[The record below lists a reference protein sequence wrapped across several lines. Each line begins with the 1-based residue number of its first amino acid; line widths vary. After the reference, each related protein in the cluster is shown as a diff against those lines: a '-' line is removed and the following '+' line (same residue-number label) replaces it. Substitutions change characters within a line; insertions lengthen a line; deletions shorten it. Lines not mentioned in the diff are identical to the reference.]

1 MSAPQEV
8 QHWWES
14 LDFLAPDVRE
24 DMGRLISQ
32 LERRLNLT
40 APASTNEQPAGWS
53 GVARRGPWSRLLPS
67 EWALAET
74 SPDEFARRADEGE
87 LSFWELAQEESESH
101 HAIWVWLDV
110 GPDQLGACR
119 LVQIAIL
126 LWLQKVA
133 MRGGGQFYWSCI
145 QSSEKA
151 YESLGASELK
161 SFLDSRSLDPPSRSP
176 LTFPGLSVWCVG
188 SPEWTRQV
196 PRNFRRLALSQEDE
210 SRVTLTEG
218 TTRLSLS
225 LPAGQRAVRLLREPL
240 AWGLRRKVATS
251 PGGEG
256 RMAFSECGRKLLF
269 VTNEVVSVLPLPQST
284 NAPPGRLRHYPLY
297 YPGCHVVAVSMQ
309 GGAINVV
316 QSHEG
321 SWSFYWLNPPQA
333 DQRRLVSG
341 KTSAPDPVK
350 LGTCWRHWPERWYV
364 WVERFLYQPDPSQ
377 GRLSML
383 DRSIGGTELGLS
395 SVLVT
400 SEGTI
405 VNAFQQTL
413 HTFEEHE
420 LPQKVYLAPR
430 YPLAAGGVG
439 QAMACLMP
447 SGRWRLHWLEETVDL
462 YINGDVLG
470 VVRDDVPRLAL
481 LVQTEERL
489 RLRGADWSEAVE
501 LGGRVKEALLHPRGV
516 LAYRTHEGDTGVYSF
531 ILKKPLWMADR

>member
-8 QHWWES
+8 QQWWES

-24 DMGRLISQ
+24 DIGRLISQ
-32 LERRLNLT
+32 LERGLSLT

-133 MRGGGQFYWSCI
+133 IRGGGQFYWSCI

-161 SFLDSRSLDPPSRSP
+161 SFLGSRSLDPPSRSP
-176 LTFPGLSVWCVG
+176 LIFPGLSVWCVG
-188 SPEWTRQV
+188 SPDWISQV
-196 PRNFRRLALSQEDE
+196 PRHFRRLALSQEDE
-210 SRVTLTEG
+210 SKVTLTEG

-240 AWGLRRKVATS
+240 AWGLQRKVVTS
-251 PGGEG
+251 LGGEG

-269 VTNEVVSVLPLPQST
+269 VTNEAVSVLPLPQSP
-284 NAPPGRLRHYPLY
+284 NAPPGRLRHYPLHF
-297 YPGCHVVAVSMQ
+297 PGCHVVAVSMQ

-316 QSHEG
+316 QSHRG
-321 SWSFYWLNPPQA
+321 SWSFYWLNPPRA
-333 DQRRLVSG
+333 DQRHLVTEG
-341 KTSAPDPVK
+341 TCVPDPVE
-350 LGTCWRHWPERWYV
+350 LGTCWRHWPARWYV
-364 WVERFLYQPDPSQ
+364 WVERYLFHPIE
-377 GRLSML
+377 GRLKIL
-383 DRSIGGTELGLS
+383 DRTLGGTELGLS

-405 VNAFQQTL
+405 VNAFEQTL
-413 HTFEEHE
+413 HTLEEQ
-420 LPQKVYLAPR
+420 LPRKAYLAPR
-430 YPLAAGGVG
+430 YPLTAGCVG

-447 SGRWRLHWLEETVDL
+447 DGVWRLHWLEETVDL
-462 YINGDVLG
+462 HINGEVLG
-470 VVRDDVPRLAL
+470 VVRDDIPRLAL
-481 LVQTEERL
+481 LVQSEGRL
-489 RLRGADWSEAVE
+489 RLQGADWSEAVGLE
-501 LGGRVKEALLHPRGV
+501 GRVKEAVLHPRGV
-516 LAYRTHEGDTGVYSF
+516 LAYRTEEGDTGVYSF
-531 ILKKPLWMADR
+531 ILKKPLWMAER